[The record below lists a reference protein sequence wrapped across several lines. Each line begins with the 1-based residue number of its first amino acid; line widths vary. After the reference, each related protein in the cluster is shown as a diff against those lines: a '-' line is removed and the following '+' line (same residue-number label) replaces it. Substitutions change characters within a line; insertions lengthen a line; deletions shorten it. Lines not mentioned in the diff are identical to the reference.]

1 MRIVRFDDYGA
12 ADALY
17 VAEIEIPRP
26 DPGQLL
32 IEVHAIGVNPADS
45 KWREGMF
52 RDFMPIPMPHV
63 PGYEVAGTVK
73 AVGPDVS
80 GFAPGDRVATL
91 LGNTTHGGYAEYAL
105 ADAAASALMPD
116 GLGFAAAAG
125 LPVAGLTGA
134 QMIEEHIRPAAGET
148 ILITGAVGAV
158 GRCAV
163 HVAQA
168 NGARVV
174 AAVRSSQAE
183 EARALG
189 AHEVVPLD
197 GTPSDLLRFD
207 HVGDTV
213 GGPAVTALCRRMTAG
228 GRICTAATDPID
240 PAGLPA
246 APEFMF
252 LHQDGSRLA
261 DLLKNLASGALSLPV
276 AREMPLAAAA
286 EAQTLVR
293 NGGVGGK
300 IVLLPALG

>member
-1 MRIVRFDDYGA
+1 MRVVQFDDYGP
-12 ADALY
+12 ADALHIAD
-17 VAEIEIPRP
+17 VDIPRP
-26 DPGQLL
+26 GSGQLL
-32 IEVHAIGVNPADS
+32 VAVHAIGVNPADS

-52 RDFMPIPMPHV
+52 RDFMPIEMPHV
-63 PGYEVAGTVK
+63 PGYEVAGIVK
-73 AVGPDVS
+73 AVGPDVH

-105 ADAAASALMPD
+105 ADSAASALLPD
-116 GLGFAAAAG
+116 RLDFAAAAG

-134 QMIEEHIRPAAGET
+134 QMIEEHIRPAPGET
-148 ILITGAVGAV
+148 ILITGALGAV

-163 HVAQA
+163 HVALGH
-168 NGARVV
+168 GAQVI

-189 AHEVVPLD
+189 AHEVIALD
-197 GTPSDLLRFD
+197 GGPPSDLRFD

-213 GGPAVTALCRRMTAG
+213 GGPAVATLCRRMTPG

-240 PAGLPA
+240 PDGLPA
-246 APEFMF
+246 TPEFMF
-252 LHQDGSRLA
+252 LHQDGPRLA
-261 DLLKNLASGALSLPV
+261 DLLKNLASGTLSLPV
-276 AREMPLAAAA
+276 AREMPLASAG

-300 IVLLPALG
+300 IVLVPALG